1 MPLEWAFYRRCNY
14 FENRSLKFFLPAPD
28 LVLSDREGHRLRL
41 KIGKDMF
48 EKPKDHE
55 LNSLE
60 HLVSSSSEVKIR
72 KRSIISERANSIN
85 VFHALSA
92 SLQIFLGLV
101 VVALSLLQNIQPLWL
116 ATLMTVLGCITTM
129 VGIYFI
135 YTILSKSAAFDNLLH
150 QSINRVINSQ
160 N

>member
-1 MPLEWAFYRRCNY
+1 
-14 FENRSLKFFLPAPD
+14 
-28 LVLSDREGHRLRL
+28 
-41 KIGKDMF
+41 MF

-85 VFHALSA
+85 VLHALSA